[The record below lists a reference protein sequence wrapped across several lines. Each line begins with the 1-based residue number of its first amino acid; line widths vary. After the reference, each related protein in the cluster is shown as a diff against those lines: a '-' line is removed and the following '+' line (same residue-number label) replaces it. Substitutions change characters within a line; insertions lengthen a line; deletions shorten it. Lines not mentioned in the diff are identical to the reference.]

1 MKIFDMRDY
10 CREDFDALTRLYQR
24 SKGDEFRFESG
35 WPKRF
40 SVIPL
45 PCDEHRLKAF
55 SNANALVLPSEKGLA
70 GAIYWQGGHIVG
82 LLVDPQSRGRGLG
95 RAMVHE
101 VLGRMEETATLEV
114 VASNRPAVR
123 LYESLEFQRVGQRD
137 RAYQG
142 VPVTVLMM
150 KRSLS
155 ERL

>member
-10 CREDFDALTRLYQR
+10 CREDFDALASLYQR

-35 WPKRF
+35 WPERF
-40 SVIPL
+40 PVIPL

-55 SNANALVLPSEKGLA
+55 SNASALVLPAEKGLA

-82 LLVDPQSRGRGLG
+82 LLVDPSSRGMGLG
-95 RAMVHE
+95 RAMVRE

-123 LYESLEFQRVGQRD
+123 LYESLGFWRVGPRD

-150 KRSLS
+150 KCPLS